1 MMGKRLR
8 LTTLVSIAVVALSG
22 TILYVRYNES
32 VKPTEGQ
39 QATAQEPAQPPTP
52 LSTSGPSKNQ
62 PLTIVFGVFRPP
74 YIFEKKDLGIDFDL
88 AKSTLEMAGYKITAL
103 HSPNNRAFREIE
115 MGKVDGVI
123 GLSPLQDRPGIY
135 FSKPIIH
142 YDNVVITKRKRKLVI
157 KTIND
162 LKGIR
167 FLTFSNAKHY
177 LGPAYGAMISKL
189 KYDTDITNQEL
200 QNRMFWQDKVD
211 AIMLDLNVFR
221 YYRSSLASDLDTTEE
236 VDVHRIFN
244 QHENERA
251 AAFRDPKV
259 RDAFNKALAELKAN
273 GQYQKILDRYLH
285 IEPIAPQ

>member
-1 MMGKRLR
+1 MTGKRLR
-8 LTTLVSIAVVALSG
+8 ITTLVSIAALALFA
-22 TILYVRYNES
+22 TLLYVRHNDT
-32 VKPTEGQ
+32 VKSADGQ
-39 QATAQEPAQPPTP
+39 QATAQDPAQFPTP
-52 LSTSGPSKNQ
+52 ISASSPSKEE
-62 PLTIVFGVFRPP
+62 PLKIVFGVFRPP
-74 YIFEKKDLGIDFDL
+74 YIFEKKDVGIDFDL
-88 AKSTLEMAGYKITAL
+88 AKSTLEMAGYKIKAL

-157 KTIND
+157 KTVND
-162 LKGIR
+162 LKDIR

-177 LGPAYGAMISKL
+177 LGPAYAKMISKL

-221 YYRSSLASDLDTTEE
+221 YYRGSLASELDTTEE

>member
-1 MMGKRLR
+1 MTGKRLR
-8 LTTLVSIAVVALSG
+8 ITILVSIAAVALSG
-22 TILYVRYNES
+22 TLLYVRYNDTTES
-32 VKPTEGQ
+32 EAGQ
-39 QATAQEPAQPPTP
+39 QATAQDPAQFPTP
-52 LSTSGPSKNQ
+52 ISTSSPSKEE

-74 YIFEKKDLGIDFDL
+74 YIFEKKDVGIDFDL
-88 AKSTLEMAGYKITAL
+88 AKSTLELAGYKIKAL

-135 FSKPIIH
+135 FSKPIIN
-142 YDNVVITKRKRKLVI
+142 YDNVVITKRKRNLVI

-177 LGPAYGAMISKL
+177 LGPAYAEMISKL

-221 YYRSSLASDLDTTEE
+221 YYRGSLALELDTTEE
-236 VDVHRIFN
+236 IDVHRIFN
-244 QHENERA
+244 QHENERV
-251 AAFRDPKV
+251 AAFRDPIV
-259 RDAFNKALAELKAN
+259 RDAFNKALSELKAN

>member
-1 MMGKRLR
+1 MTRTRLR
-8 LTTLVSIAVVALSG
+8 ITTLVSIAAVALTG
-22 TILYVRYNES
+22 TLLYVRYNDT
-32 VKPTEGQ
+32 VKSEDGQ
-39 QATAQEPAQPPTP
+39 QATAQDPAQVPTP
-52 LSTSGPSKNQ
+52 NSTAMPSKEE

-244 QHENERA
+244 QHENERV
-251 AAFRDPKV
+251 AAFRDPIV
-259 RDAFNKALAELKAN
+259 RDAFNKALSELKAN

-285 IEPIAPQ
+285 IEPLTPQ